1 MAEPS
6 PLIPRAAITIVT
18 FVILGLA
25 GLAVYRGDYKILI
38 VLMSPLFFI
47 LGGDIGAWVR
57 SWRGIPEPASTSP
70 PAVPPHPLDKSE
82 DR

>member
-1 MAEPS
+1 MSEPA
-6 PLIPRAAITIVT
+6 PLIPRAAITLVT

-47 LGGDIGAWVR
+47 LGGDVGAWVR
-57 SWRGIPEPASTSP
+57 SWRGIPDQAPTPPLP
-70 PAVPPHPLDKSE
+70 PANPLDKA
-82 DR
+82 DDQ